1 MDAWEYLQGLM
12 RFPHRGSASDQ
23 EALAAR
29 WIADRLRPLG
39 YRVAEEPFVGSAD
52 TLHAGTSRLGLALAA
67 AGWLALAPRGRWPA
81 VLALLLALAALALL
95 LGEEL
100 GHGRIN
106 MSLVLR
112 GRRSQNVVAVLPA
125 TGAADRAGPL
135 RLVVSA
141 HYDTQKGSW
150 LFHPRFRP
158 WLPLWFGL
166 AYAAMA
172 AILVAIAGRLLAPGA
187 AWPVQLG
194 RWAPPAFL
202 VLLLPFLEGWLF
214 ARYVPGAND
223 NGSGSALALAL
234 AERFARR
241 PPRGTELWFVWTG
254 CEETGERGMRA
265 FLERHAAEL
274 PRERTR
280 VVNLDNLGGG
290 RFRYLTGEG
299 MVRYVRF
306 DGELVGLAGR
316 LALDDGFRPA
326 PQRNLILPTDALV
339 AALGGWPA
347 ITFIGVD
354 EGRDGIPHYHWHDDD
369 LAGIDRQLLQREEAW
384 LDLYLRRLA
393 TLSR

>member
-1 MDAWEYLQGLM
+1 MDAWGYLEGLM

-23 EALAAR
+23 EARAAA
-29 WIADRLRPLG
+29 WIAERLGALG
-39 YRVAEEPFVGSAD
+39 YEVAVERFPGSAD

-67 AGWLALAPRGRWPA
+67 AGWLALLPWGRWPA
-81 VLALLLALAALALL
+81 LLALLLALAALALL
-95 LGEEL
+95 LGEET
-100 GHGRIN
+100 GHPRWN
-106 MSLVLR
+106 MARVLPPAP
-112 GRRSQNVVAVLPA
+112 SQNVVARRPG
-125 TGAADRAGPL
+125 GAL

-166 AYAAMA
+166 AYLSMAGVLA
-172 AILVAIAGRLLAPGA
+172 AILGRLLAPAA
-187 AWPVQLG
+187 AWPVELG
-194 RWAPPAFL
+194 RWSPVAL
-202 VLLLPFLEGWLF
+202 VVALVPFLQGWLF

-234 AERFARR
+234 AERFARQ
-241 PPRGTELWFVWTG
+241 PPEGCELWFVWTG

-265 FLERHAAEL
+265 FLGRHAGDL
-274 PRERTR
+274 PPERTR

-306 DGELVGLAGR
+306 DPGLVELAGR
-316 LALDDGFRPA
+316 LRLEDGFGPV

-354 EGRDGIPHYHWHDDD
+354 DGRDGIPHYHWYDDD
-369 LAGIDRQLLQREEAW
+369 LNGIDRQLLLREEAW
-384 LDLYLRRLA
+384 LDLYLRRL
-393 TLSR
+393 SGRP